1 MSETEKKNRRPEES
15 SKLPYISLA
24 ALVLL
29 IGGLLYVGYEYVA
42 DNAADVDELL
52 NTPLDTTGRELQPIP
67 ANGEL
72 VQVPTATETP
82 ATTANEQVTDE
93 VSGGSTG
100 EVATATPRP
109 VLDEASDRK
118 PEKAPEAKKPEPKK
132 ETPKLTEAAPDLG
145 GVEITHTVQ
154 AGETFYGI
162 SNRYNL
168 KKTSL
173 KAINPQVEEEAVKS
187 GVTKIK
193 IRVQAVHT
201 VGPGDILRVVAAKY
215 GISVAQLM
223 AANKKTKNSAERGEK
238 LIVPFPEKK

>member
-42 DNAADVDELL
+42 DDAADVDELL
-52 NTPLDTTGRELQPIP
+52 NTPLDTTGRELQPP
-67 ANGEL
+67 ANEEL
-72 VQVPTATETP
+72 VQVPTASETP

-93 VSGGSTG
+93 VSGNTG
-100 EVATATPRP
+100 EVATPTRKPP
-109 VLDEASDRK
+109 TDEATDTK
-118 PEKAPEAKKPEPKK
+118 PAKKPEPKK
-132 ETPKLTEAAPDLG
+132 ETPKPIEAAPDLG

-168 KKTSL
+168 KKNSL
-173 KAINPQVEEEAVKS
+173 KAINPQVEEGAVKS

-238 LIVPFPEKK
+238 LIIPFPEKK